1 MILRYLMIYSCS
13 LLKFQYIHS
22 FKYTKILI
30 LNYSFTDPNYRQL
43 SQVLWIPR
51 ILILAINIL
60 CVNCV
65 TVANGKRPPSQD
77 LQSSDTHGHQA
88 NQVEHGSVEALQGT
102 KNKDKQSVGVVTFI
116 YSWIILTVTML
127 IRETAK
133 ACLCMLTVTR
143 LNGVKRNQWT
153 YKTIKI

>member
-127 IRETAK
+127 ITETAK

-153 YKTIKI
+153 